1 MNDIFEYEIKYDKD
15 FKDFY
20 VTYKSN
26 SYFNPRKSLTE
37 LTNPNKRIAW
47 KEKKLRIFLGM
58 IEWLEYNHPEL
69 II

>member
-1 MNDIFEYEIKYDKD
+1 MNDIFEYEMKYDKD

-37 LTNPNKRIAW
+37 LTNTNKRIAW
-47 KEKKLRIFLGM
+47 KEKKTNNFFRNDRMVRI
-58 IEWLEYNHPEL
+58 
-69 II
+69 